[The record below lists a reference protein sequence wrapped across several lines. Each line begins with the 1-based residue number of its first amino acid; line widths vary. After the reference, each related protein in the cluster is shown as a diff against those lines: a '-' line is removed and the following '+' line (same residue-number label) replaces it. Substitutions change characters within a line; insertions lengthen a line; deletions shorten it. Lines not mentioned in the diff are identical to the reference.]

1 MPTKTILILGT
12 GGTIAGS
19 AGSRSDHVGYKAGQ
33 IGVEQLLQA
42 LPELADWPL
51 RHEQLAQL
59 DSKDMTPRPGA
70 DSPCAS
76 NRPWRMTTSKAW
88 SSPTAPTTLEESA
101 YLLHR
106 LLHTPKPVVMTAA
119 MRPASSCSPDGPQ
132 NLLEAMLLARSSE
145 VHGVLVAMQGAV
157 HRADRVRKLHSYRID
172 AFGSPDGGPVALI
185 ENGVLRQLQPW
196 PEGGRPGCQTA
207 ESRTLAKVE
216 ILVSS
221 AAGDGALVPLLQQL
235 ALQEGRRLG
244 LVAAGTGN
252 GTLNRDLEAAL
263 EHCERHG
270 DGGPAHCTRCAA
282 GPVIGGHLAS
292 AGSLSAAQARVELL
306 LRLLADAG

>member
-1 MPTKTILILGT
+1 MPTETILILGT

-19 AGSRSDHVGYKAGQ
+19 AGSRADHVGYTAGQ
-33 IGVEQLLQA
+33 LGVEQLVQA
-42 LPELADWPL
+42 LPELADWPI

-59 DSKDMTPRPGA
+59 DSKDM
-70 DSPCAS
+70 D
-76 NRPWRMTTSKAW
+76 
-88 SSPTAPTTLEESA
+88 APTWRRLAQRVEQAMADHSVQGVVITHGTDTLEESA

-132 NLLEAMLLARSSE
+132 NLLDAVLLARSAD
-145 VHGVLVAMQGAV
+145 VRGVLVALQGEV

-172 AFGSPDGGPVALI
+172 AFASPDGGPVALI

-196 PEGGRPGCQTA
+196 PTGAGLGA
-207 ESRTLAKVE
+207 ELLSREPWPRVE
-216 ILVSS
+216 ILVN
-221 AAGDGALVPLLQQL
+221 AAASDGAVVPLLQQL
-235 ALQEGRRLG
+235 AQQEGRRLG

-263 EHCERHG
+263 ERASAAG
-270 DGGPAHCTRCAA
+270 TAVLRSTRCAA
-282 GPVIGGHLAS
+282 GPVLGGRLAS

-306 LRLLADAG
+306 LRLLADAS